1 MNHQAEENNMKR
13 LGLLSSIVA
22 AATLAAAGLAAA
34 DDQLKLT
41 IGQRGNWDTAIAHLG
56 TKAGIF
62 KKHGLELEMIYTSG
76 SGETLQPVV
85 SGSVDLGLAV
95 GTLGAMAAYAK
106 GAPVRIIA
114 AQATG
119 AADYWYAKTSSPIK
133 SLQDTAGKTVAYSTN
148 GSSTHSIVRAFVN
161 EFKLT
166 AKPTPTGNP
175 STTLTAVMTDQVD
188 VGWASPPFGLK
199 EIDEGKIRVVA
210 KATDAALVRG
220 QTIRVV
226 VANADA
232 LEKKKDAIGRFMQ
245 AYRETI
251 DYMYGSNPQVI
262 KDYAEFVNVSEP
274 LAKKVRDEFFP
285 KPLVWP
291 DEIKGLDSLMEEAV
305 TLKFIPAPLTKQ
317 QQAELIRLPAPAKT
331 Q

>member
-1 MNHQAEENNMKR
+1 MKR
-13 LGLLSSIVA
+13 LGLLGCVVA
-22 AATLAAAGLAAA
+22 AATYLAPAGALA

-62 KKHGLELEMIYTSG
+62 KKHKLELEMIYTSG

-106 GAPVRIIA
+106 GAPVRIVG

-119 AADYWYAKTSSPIK
+119 AADYWYAKTTSPIK
-133 SLQDTAGKTVAYSTN
+133 TLQDTAGKTLAYSTN

-161 EFKLT
+161 EYKLT

-188 VGWASPPFGLK
+188 VGWAAPPFGLK
-199 EIDEGKIRVVA
+199 EIEEGKIRVVA

-220 QTIRVV
+220 QTIRVI
-226 VANADA
+226 VANAQA
-232 LEKKKDAIGRFMQ
+232 LDKKKDAIHRFLQ
-245 AYRETI
+245 GYRETI
-251 DYMYGSNPQVI
+251 EYMYGSDPQVI
-262 KDYAEFVNVSEP
+262 KDYAEFVNIPEP
-274 LAKKVRDEFFP
+274 LARKVRDEFFP
-285 KPLVWP
+285 KALLSP
-291 DEIKGLDSLMEEAV
+291 DQINGLDSLMEEAV
-305 TLKFIPAPLTKQ
+305 TLKFIPAPLTKP
-317 QQAELIRLPAPAKT
+317 QQAELIQVQAPAT
-331 Q
+331 R

>member
-1 MNHQAEENNMKR
+1 VKR
-13 LGLLSSIVA
+13 RALLRSVFLG
-22 AATLAAAGLAAA
+22 AATFLLATSVKA

-76 SGETLQPVV
+76 SGETLQPVI

-106 GAPVRIIA
+106 GAPVRIVG

-133 SLQDTAGKTVAYSTN
+133 TLQDTNGRTLAFSTN
-148 GSSTHSIVRAFVN
+148 GSSTHSIVRAFIN

-166 AKPTPTGNP
+166 AKPTSTGNP

-220 QTIRVV
+220 QTIRVI

-232 LEKKKDAIGRFMQ
+232 LAKKKDAIARFMQ

-251 DYMYGSNPQVI
+251 AYMYGDNPQVI
-262 KDYAEFVNVSEP
+262 KDYAEFVGVPEP
-274 LAKKVRDEFFP
+274 LARKVRDDFFP
-285 KPLVWP
+285 KSLVWP
-291 DEIKGLDSLMEEAV
+291 DEIKGLESLMQEAV
-305 TLKFIPAPLTKQ
+305 TLKFIPAPFTKQ
-317 QQAELIRLPAPAKT
+317 QLAELIQARPAT

>member
-1 MNHQAEENNMKR
+1 MKR
-13 LGLLSSIVA
+13 LGLACGLVA
-22 AATLAAAGLAAA
+22 AATFASASVATA

-41 IGQRGNWDTAIAHLG
+41 IGKRGNWDTAIAHLG

-76 SGETLQPVV
+76 SGETLQPVI

-106 GAPVRIIA
+106 GAPVRIVG

-133 SLQDTAGKTVAYSTN
+133 TLQDTAGKTLAYSTN
-148 GSSTHSIVRAFVN
+148 GSSTHSIVRAFAN

-199 EIDEGKIRVVA
+199 EIDEGKIRIVA

-220 QTIRVV
+220 QTIRVI

-232 LEKKKDAIGRFMQ
+232 LAKKKDAIKRFMD

-251 DYMYGSNPQVI
+251 EYMYGNNPQVI
-262 KDYAEFVNVSEP
+262 KDYAAFVGVSEP
-274 LAKKVRDEFFP
+274 LAKKVRDDFFP
-285 KPLVWP
+285 RALVWP

-305 TLKFIPAPLTKQ
+305 TLKFIPGPLDK
-317 QQAELIRLPAPAKT
+317 K
-331 Q
+331 